1 MTKTCQQGNLPA
13 GTTGASIGSFFTD
26 RKHYPNMIV
35 TFALAASLAL
45 SPASGSDAQVHSPPP
60 APDFSTE
67 RDPFELDWTSP
78 APGVWVGIRP
88 QSARLPVTGTS
99 IVVAGETG
107 VLVFDGGGTR
117 LQAERVADKVRAET
131 GLPVTHIAISHWH
144 GDHHLGISALRD
156 AWPDA
161 QVVSHNFTRAVMGST
176 LMDSARNPEA
186 TEPGALRSQLDA
198 ALENPDLA
206 APVRLWLEQ
215 ALVWVDLIEAQGRM
229 ARIPEIDI
237 SFDDSLEIDLG
248 GRVVNLIHLGP
259 GNTKGDI
266 MLHIPDARMIAAGD
280 AVVHPTPYGFF
291 SYPESWAAALT
302 RLRAFDVDLVVPG
315 HGDAMSSW
323 AYVDLLIETLQ
334 SIADQTAAL
343 VAEGHD
349 LEGVREHFDWSA
361 LEPRFTGGD
370 PFWASRF
377 DVWFKRP
384 ILDAAWRLET
394 GLDNEELVP
403 HGHDID

>member
-1 MTKTCQQGNLPA
+1 MFIP
-13 GTTGASIGSFFTD
+13 
-26 RKHYPNMIV
+26 
-35 TFALAASLAL
+35 FALAASLAFSL
-45 SPASGSDAQVHSPPP
+45 ASGADTQDHRPPP
-60 APDFSTE
+60 APDFNAE

-78 APGVWVGIRP
+78 ASGVWIGVRP

-99 IVVAGETG
+99 VIVAGETG

-144 GDHHLGISALRD
+144 GDHHLGISALRE
-156 AWPDA
+156 AWPEA
-161 QVVSHNFTRAVMGST
+161 QVVSHSFTRDVMGST

-186 TEPGALRSQLDA
+186 AEPGAFRSQLDA
-198 ALENPDLA
+198 ALANPDLA
-206 APVRLWLEQ
+206 APARLWLEQ
-215 ALVWVDLIEAQGRM
+215 ALPWADLIEAQGRT
-229 ARIPEIDI
+229 ARIPEIDTG
-237 SFDDSLEIDLG
+237 FDDSMEIDLG
-248 GRVVNLIHLGP
+248 ERVVRLIHLGP

-266 MLHIPDARMIAAGD
+266 MLHIPDARIIAAGD

-291 SYPESWAAALT
+291 SYPADWAAALT
-302 RLRAFDVDLVVPG
+302 RLRAFDVDLIVPG
-315 HGDAMSSW
+315 HGDAMSDW

-349 LEGVREHFDWSA
+349 LDGVRDHFDWSA

-370 PFWASRF
+370 PFWANRF

-394 GLDNEELVP
+394 GLDNEELIP
-403 HGHDID
+403 HEHGVD